1 MEVKRPFSEADWL
14 ATPEPVKR
22 FIEQTIR
29 QYDEHIQ
36 QLEKRIEQLE
46 ARLDQ
51 NSQNSNKPPSSDS
64 PFTKPNKESKKGKR
78 KRGAR
83 KGHKGHKQELLEPTE
98 VIPLKPEACRCG
110 NTCFSSN
117 QFEPFYTHQVIEL
130 PEIKMNVIHYILHKT
145 NCPKCGWAVKA
156 SLPQSSPAGYGP
168 RFHALVAEMSGI
180 MGASRES
187 VQGFIKSV
195 LDIPISVGAI
205 QKIIDRTSEAIEPIY
220 EKLGHQARKS
230 KINHVDETSWFMGG
244 KLFWLWTMVNVKV
257 AYFMVHP
264 HRSKEAFLKLIQ
276 DWAGILVSDNYRAY
290 TWWDQPRQTCLA
302 HYIRRA
308 KGLAERKDES
318 IKIFGQQVLIELR
331 LLCHWAKAPPTID
344 EELAFYKR
352 FTDLVF
358 EYSDRKDDAGKF
370 ARLLFKE
377 IYSLG
382 VFLDEKDVEP
392 TNNRAERALRFPVL
406 WRKRSKGTQSE
417 KGNRWV
423 ERILS
428 IKHTCR
434 MRSTPTF
441 PILVEAVD
449 SCFKDI
455 KIDLKWVAQG

>member
-1 MEVKRPFSEADWL
+1 MEVKRPFSEANWL

-29 QYDEHIQ
+29 QYEEHIQ
-36 QLEKRIEQLE
+36 QLNKRIEQLE
-46 ARLDQ
+46 ARVDQ

-64 PFTKPNKESKKGKR
+64 PFTKPKKELQKGKR
-78 KRGAR
+78 KKGAR
-83 KGHKGHKQELLEPTE
+83 KGRRGYKQELLEPTE
-98 VIPLKPEACRCG
+98 VIPLKPEVCRCG
-110 NTCFSSN
+110 NTYFSSN
-117 QFEPFYTHQVIEL
+117 QLEPFYTHQVIEL
-130 PEIKMNVIHYILHKT
+130 PEIKMDVIHYVLHKT
-145 NCPKCGWAVKA
+145 NCPKCGQVVKA
-156 SLPQSSPAGYGP
+156 ALPQSCRAGYGP
-168 RFHALVAEMSGI
+168 RFHALVAEMSGV
-180 MGASRES
+180 MGASRET

-195 LDIPISVGAI
+195 LNIPISVGAI
-205 QKIIDRTSEAIEPIY
+205 QRVIDRSSEAIKPIY
-220 EKLGHQARKS
+220 DELGHQARKS
-230 KINHVDETSWFMGG
+230 KINHVDETAWFMGG
-244 KLFWLWTMVNVKV
+244 KLIWLWTMVNAKV

-290 TWWDQPRQTCLA
+290 TWWDHPRQTCLA

-308 KGLAERKDES
+308 KDLAERKDES
-318 IKIFGQQVLIELR
+318 INIFGQRVLTELR
-331 LLCHWAKAPPTID
+331 MLCHWAKAPPTLD

-358 EYSDRKDDAGKF
+358 EPLDRKDDAGKF

-392 TNNRAERALRFPVL
+392 TNNRAERALRFGVL

-428 IKHTCR
+428 LKQTCR
-434 MRSTPTF
+434 IRSMASF
-441 PILVEAVD
+441 PILAEAID
-449 SCFKDI
+449 SFFKDQ
-455 KIDLKWVAQG
+455 KPNLKWVAQE

>member
-117 QFEPFYTHQVIEL
+117 QLEPFYTHQVIEL
-130 PEIKMNVIHYILHKT
+130 PEIKMDVIHYILHKT
-145 NCPKCGWAVKA
+145 NCPKCGRAVKA

-168 RFHALVAEMSGI
+168 RFHALVAEMSGV

-187 VQGFIKSV
+187 VQRFIKSV

-205 QKIIDRTSEAIEPIY
+205 QKIIDRTSEALEPIY
-220 EKLGHQARKS
+220 EELGHQARKS

-264 HRSKEAFLKLIQ
+264 HRSKEAFLELIQ

-318 IKIFGQQVLIELR
+318 IKIFGQRVLTELR

-406 WRKRSKGTQSE
+406 WRKRSNGTQSE

-428 IKHTCR
+428 LKHTCR

-455 KIDLKWVAQG
+455 KTDLKWVAQG